1 MVYNFLRGHVL
12 GESQGVQI
20 IVGEFF
26 DLHEQIVEENNLSET
41 RIFNA
46 TVQKIQN
53 LENIRLEA

>member
-1 MVYNFLRGHVL
+1 VN
-12 GESQGVQI
+12 
-20 IVGEFF
+20 FF

-53 LENIRLEA
+53 LENIRLEALQVAKEG